1 MFIGTTRGCDW
12 PALLSFPCLRVR
24 QIKIQLTDEGE
35 QKCASQSDLIKQV
48 MQPKKRVAAKLIE
61 AGHQLTDAASALQPH
76 GSDDCAEQVAMLV
89 LRHNAERGIII
100 TSRVVGASVAAN
112 RVPGIRAA
120 ACHDAYSAA
129 VGARAEGMNVLVL
142 ALHSLEPHQAQEV
155 VDAYLGATLAPVEVV
170 GGLPPRRLQRVFSH
184 VRENIAQELAVS
196 ELARIVGMSQ
206 YYFSKLF
213 KLSTGHHASPIR
225 YAAEGRARPGIIAR
239 GPNSVGPGR
248 HPCGFRDPEPLYQ
261 CLSPALGDHS
271 QALSRTSPQRYA
283 DRHVGT
289 GNGPAEVSDRSIA
302 GQTG

>member
-1 MFIGTTRGCDW
+1 MRIAIG
-12 PALLSFPCLRVR
+12 
-24 QIKIQLTDEGE
+24 
-35 QKCASQSDLIKQV
+35 SDQAGHAAKEV
-48 MQPKKRVAAKLIE
+48 VAARLIE
-61 AGHQLTDAASALQPH
+61 AGHQLMDAASALQPH
-76 GSDDCAEQVAMLV
+76 GSDECAEQVAMLV

-129 VGARAEGMNVLVL
+129 IGARAEGMNVLVL

-213 KLSTGHHASPIR
+213 KLSTGTTPHQYVMRQRVERAQELLR
-225 YAAEGRARPGIIAR
+225 EGPT
-239 GPNSVGPGR
+239 
-248 HPCGFRDPEPLYQ
+248 PLAQ
-261 CLSPALGDHS
+261 VA
-271 QALSRTSPQRYA
+271 T
-283 DRHVGT
+283 HVGFET
-289 GNGPAEVSDRSIA
+289 QSHFTSVFRRLSGITPKHYRELHHNATPIDTLAQGMGSQKSATA
-302 GQTG
+302 A